1 MPVNYSLTVINNR
14 LTQVVN
20 AIDGGSSN
28 GILRLLGGNTVLSS
42 FTLTKPCGTVAGG
55 LLTFSGMSLV
65 DQSAA
70 ASGTSTGGRIED
82 SAGNIVVSGLVVN
95 GISSAVTDIFLSPS
109 ASIVAGQAVAI
120 TAATIT
126 GN

>member
-1 MPVNYSLTVINNR
+1 VPVDYSLTVINNR
-14 LTQVVN
+14 LQQVVN
-20 AIDGGSSN
+20 AIDAGSSN

-42 FTLTKPCGTVAGG
+42 FTLTKPCGTISGG
-55 LLTFSGMSLV
+55 VLTFSGMSLV

-70 ASGTSTGGRIED
+70 ASGTSNAGRIED

-95 GISSAVTDIFLSPS
+95 GASSAVTDIFLSPN
-109 ASIVAGQAVAI
+109 ASIVAGQSVAI